1 MTFVVRADSV
11 SKNFRLHSERHRSFK
26 DKLLRP
32 GQGVTTDFTALT
44 DVSFEISSG
53 ETVGILGR
61 NGSGKS
67 TLLKCI
73 CGVLRPTSG
82 QVLVRGS
89 LAGLLELGAG
99 FQPELS
105 GRDNVYLSASMLGM
119 STKSVDAIFDDIVGF
134 AELEQFI
141 DTPVK
146 FYSSG
151 MYVRLGFSV
160 AVSVEPEILVV
171 DEVLAVGDERF
182 QAKCMD
188 RIRQFQRDGRTILLV
203 SHNADQVRTLCDRA
217 LVLDRSQLVFD
228 GPSPDG
234 VRVFR
239 ERLMGASLVIGDD
252 ASRRAVAT
260 IDAVTTA
267 SGRFA
272 ATTGEPWEM
281 SVAVTAN
288 EPIEG
293 HFVME
298 LHNERGELMVRSDWE
313 VAPVSLSP
321 GSHIIHVDSPS
332 MSLLDGAYQVSVGIV
347 SDFGSQALVWREQ
360 AAVLEV
366 TYRGRGAGIIQL
378 APRVRVS

>member
-32 GQGVTTDFTALT
+32 GQGVTTDFTALA

-203 SHNADQVRTLCDRA
+203 SHNADQVRALCDRT

-239 ERLMGASLVIGDD
+239 ERLMGASPVIGGD
-252 ASRRAVAT
+252 ASRRAAAT

-321 GSHIIHVDSPS
+321 GSHVIHVDSPS

>member
-11 SKNFRLHSERHRSFK
+11 SKNFRLYSERHRSFK

-32 GQGVTTDFTALT
+32 GQGVTTDFTALS

-203 SHNADQVRTLCDRA
+203 SHNADQVRTLCDRT
-217 LVLDRSQLVFD
+217 LVLDRSQLAFD
-228 GPSPDG
+228 GPAADG

-239 ERLMGASLVIGDD
+239 ERLMGTSP
-252 ASRRAVAT
+252 VAGAAATRSAGT
-260 IDAVTTA
+260 IDAVSMP
-267 SGRFA
+267 SGRFV
-272 ATTGEPWEM
+272 ATTGEKWEM

-298 LHNERGELMVRSDWE
+298 LHDERGELMVRSDWE

-321 GSHIIHVDSPS
+321 GSHVIHVDSPS

>member
-1 MTFVVRADSV
+1 MTFVVRAEKV

-32 GQGVTTDFTALT
+32 GQGVATDFTALT
-44 DVSFEISSG
+44 DVSFEIASG

-82 QVLVRGS
+82 QVLVRGT

-119 STKSVDAIFDDIVGF
+119 STKSVDAIFDEIVGF

-203 SHNADQVRTLCDRA
+203 SHNADQVRTLCDRT
-217 LVLDRSQLVFD
+217 LVLDRSQLAFD
-228 GPSPDG
+228 GPAADG

-239 ERLMGASLVIGDD
+239 ERLMGTTSVVGDD
-252 ASRRAVAT
+252 GPPRSAGT
-260 IDAVTTA
+260 IDAVSTP
-267 SGRFA
+267 SGRFV
-272 ATTGEPWEM
+272 ATTGEKWEM
-281 SVAVTAN
+281 SVAVTAHLA
-288 EPIEG
+288 IEG

-298 LHNERGELMVRSDWE
+298 LHNDRGELMVRSDWE

-321 GSHIIHVDSPS
+321 GAHVIHVDAPS

-347 SDFGSQALVWREQ
+347 SDLGSQAVIWREQ

-366 TYRGRGAGIIQL
+366 TYRGRGSGLIQL